1 MGNVGT
7 LRYYVGDME
16 HRRDDFCQS
25 GETVLLIQ
33 GFFQTRRVMRTLERR
48 LRADGFRVI
57 SFHLGGLF
65 NNFNT
70 RGVPTLARMIDG
82 KIRRLLDR
90 EQFGPI
96 HIIGHSKGGVVARFL
111 VQQAGGADYTRTVV
125 TLGSPH
131 KGTPVAALGAGLG
144 LLMVSRS
151 LWQMMPRSPLV
162 KSMNSQ
168 PFPSHVRLAS
178 VYSSADVICPYT
190 YSILTAG
197 DGEDV
202 RNILVRGLG
211 HMALVEDPFVYG
223 LILRELK
230 GRPTDIASGPVAGP
244 PEPSVRA

>member
-1 MGNVGT
+1 MGG
-7 LRYYVGDME
+7 LRYYMGDMQR
-16 HRRDDFCQS
+16 RRDDFAQP
-25 GETVLLIQ
+25 GDTVLLIQ
-33 GFFQTRRVMRTLERR
+33 GFFQTRRVMATLEHR

-57 SFHLGGLF
+57 SFHLGGLL

-82 KIRRLLDR
+82 KIRRLLER
-90 EQFGPI
+90 ESFGPI
-96 HIIGHSKGGVVARFL
+96 HIIGHSKGGVVARYL
-111 VQQAGGADYTRTVV
+111 VQQAGGAEYTKTVI

-131 KGTPVAALGAGLG
+131 KGTPVAAIGAGLG

-151 LWQMMPRSPLV
+151 LWQMFPRSAFV
-162 KSMNSQ
+162 KTMNST
-168 PFPSHVRLAS
+168 PFPGHVRLAS
-178 VYSSADVICPYT
+178 VYSSGDAVCPYT
-190 YSILTAG
+190 YSILTVG

-230 GRPTDIASGPVAGP
+230 GRPTDIASGPVADLDDELSRVPG
-244 PEPSVRA
+244 